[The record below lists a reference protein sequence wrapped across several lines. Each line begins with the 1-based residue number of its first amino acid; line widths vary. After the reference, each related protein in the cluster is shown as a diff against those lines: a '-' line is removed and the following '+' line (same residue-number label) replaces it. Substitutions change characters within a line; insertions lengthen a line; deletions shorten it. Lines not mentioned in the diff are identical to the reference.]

1 MQRFLILNEDQA
13 KLILDN
19 INFKILE
26 LLVSEEL
33 NATSLSE
40 KLKVPLPTLWRRLS
54 KLEKYGLIEV
64 TRIERKR
71 NFKTKY
77 YRAKAVYFVLPLS
90 IPLHPKDPIA
100 RKALEF
106 LSVLKKIMDDK
117 YKKYNEIPKG
127 IDPMDYAVILDTFV
141 TFSTFLEKEEEMR
154 KILDEVERRLL
165 SLMKVTH

>member
-13 KLILDN
+13 KLVLDN

-40 KLKVPLPTLWRRLS
+40 KLKVPLPTIWRRLS

-64 TRIERKR
+64 TKIERKR

-77 YRAKAVYFVLPLS
+77 YRAKALY
-90 IPLHPKDPIA
+90 
-100 RKALEF
+100 
-106 LSVLKKIMDDK
+106 
-117 YKKYNEIPKG
+117 
-127 IDPMDYAVILDTFV
+127 YAYL
-141 TFSTFLEKEEEMR
+141 
-154 KILDEVERRLL
+154 
-165 SLMKVTH
+165 

>member
-26 LLVSEEL
+26 LLVSKEL

-40 KLKVPLPTLWRRLS
+40 KLKVPLPTIWRRLS

-64 TRIERKR
+64 TKIERKR

-77 YRAKAVYFVLPLS
+77 YRAKALYYALPLN
-90 IPLHPKDPIA
+90 IPLHPKDPLA
-100 RKALEF
+100 RKVLEF
-106 LSVLKKIMDDK
+106 LSSLKKIMDDK

-127 IDPMDYAVILDTFV
+127 IDPVDYAVILDAFV
-141 TFSTFLEKEEEMR
+141 TFSTFLENEEEIR
-154 KILDEVERRLL
+154 KILDEVKQRLL